1 MIRIGKVING
11 LLGANEIIKEAVGI
25 KIYPILA
32 AEETQPPFIVYKR
45 TAMKP
50 SYSKDGLYGDD
61 GTVQIDVISQDY
73 AEGVDIMQ
81 AVRQSLEWQRGVFYD
96 VNVDMMLVD
105 SANEYGDGKEF
116 IQELVLKIIINH

>member
-50 SYSKDGLYGDD
+50 
-61 GTVQIDVISQDY
+61 
-73 AEGVDIMQ
+73 
-81 AVRQSLEWQRGVFYD
+81 
-96 VNVDMMLVD
+96 
-105 SANEYGDGKEF
+105 
-116 IQELVLKIIINH
+116 